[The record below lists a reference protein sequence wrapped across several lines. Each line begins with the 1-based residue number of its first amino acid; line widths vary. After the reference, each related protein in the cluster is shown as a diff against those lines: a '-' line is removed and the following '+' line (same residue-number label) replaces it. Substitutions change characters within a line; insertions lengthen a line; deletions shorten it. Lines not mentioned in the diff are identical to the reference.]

1 MPSEHYSFGLF
12 LLQMNSNFSVGLDTK
27 WPKGIWTCWTR
38 WFKKFRRFTTTEQS
52 DSTISQLNMKGNKN
66 YNPKRKT
73 RKFTLWLDVLLVLCT
88 PWVALYSIC
97 TVNNTKNKEAGKFP
111 LLANSRINCRLR
123 VERSPCSYVQ
133 RSVPHV
139 DDWSLIGV
147 PGFEKRWEVLSELIA
162 LWWTVI
168 VGFQSVSVRLS
179 SIVRQ
184 RISLPRSRFWFLILK
199 TAARETSKESV
210 LIGS

>member
-27 WPKGIWTCWTR
+27 WPKGIWTCWTH
-38 WFKKFRRFTTTEQS
+38 WYKKFRSFTTTERS

-66 YNPKRKT
+66 YKPKRKT
-73 RKFTLWLDVLLVLCT
+73 RNFTLWLDVLLVLCT

-123 VERSPCSYVQ
+123 VEKKSVFVRSTVGASCRRLVVDRGAWFWEKMGGVVGINRVVMNRDRRFPKCIYSAIVYCSTKNRY
-133 RSVPHV
+133 
-139 DDWSLIGV
+139 W
-147 PGFEKRWEVLSELIA
+147 
-162 LWWTVI
+162 
-168 VGFQSVSVRLS
+168 
-179 SIVRQ
+179 
-184 RISLPRSRFWFLILK
+184 
-199 TAARETSKESV
+199 
-210 LIGS
+210 